1 MFPSPP
7 FHIYSNT
14 ERGTLEN
21 AATILGVPLKT
32 LVLTSRNAGISHTD
46 MFSEQ
51 FSSPTGS
58 SSHLLQQWR
67 PPLVVPEQ
75 SLQCTCVVH
84 APPPDGNNQNI
95 NSCHLGQSI
104 DSAVFQ
110 NIFTQGLSDIGN
122 LSRGAGKEWA
132 NSGTV
137 PQCDLQPVLQMQ
149 AVVEDI
155 TCTNNLVG
163 KNAQWPCTNTQIAD
177 PFAAAESV
185 LPNPTT
191 QNAPLDRFNP
201 EFAGNFMLEMPLL
214 ASNVPPSN
222 SECQTARFCRSP
234 GGPEQLNAYTQADDK
249 EVLRFGEDH
258 SVFGAGGVMRG
269 IKVRFNKTKK
279 TTSYFL
285 DKGRN
290 HGRADIISHN
300 GHSVGDCWPYQ
311 ICLLRDGIHGSLQG
325 GIYGN
330 KASGAYSIVVLGDS
344 VYATM
349 DQDVGDK
356 LYYSGSGSLENTDPD
371 NPKETEGT
379 AALQTSALN
388 KNPVRVIR
396 GKNKMKKGAPKAGFR
411 YDGLYKVVAQEQLI
425 NGKGGAYLRFKL
437 ERLPAQPL
445 VDQSRPNADDM
456 RKFWAIKE
464 AVQEKCK

>member
-7 FHIYSNT
+7 FRIYSNT
-14 ERGTLEN
+14 ERGTLEK

-32 LVLTSRNAGISHTD
+32 LVMTSRDVGISHTD
-46 MFSEQ
+46 MFPER
-51 FSSPTGS
+51 FSPPTGS
-58 SSHLLQQWR
+58 SSHLPQQWR

-75 SLQCTCVVH
+75 SPRCTCVVH
-84 APPPDGNNQNI
+84 APPPDGNNENI
-95 NSCHLGQSI
+95 DSYHPGQSA

-110 NIFTQGLSDIGN
+110 NMFTQGLSDIDD
-122 LSRGAGKEWA
+122 LSWGARREWA
-132 NSGTV
+132 NNVTV
-137 PQCDLQPVLQMQ
+137 PRCDPQPVLQMQ
-149 AVVEDI
+149 AVVEDT
-155 TCTNNLVG
+155 TCTNNLVR
-163 KNAQWPCTNTQIAD
+163 KSAQWSCVDAPITD
-177 PFAAAESV
+177 PFATAKFV
-185 LPNPTT
+185 WPNPMT
-191 QNAPLDRFNP
+191 QNASLDTFNP
-201 EFAGNFMLEMPLL
+201 ELAENFMPPLVF
-214 ASNVPPSN
+214 NVPLPN
-222 SECQTARFCRSP
+222 GECRTAPFDRSP
-234 GGPEQLNAYTQADDK
+234 GGSEQLNAYTQADNK
-249 EVLRFGEDH
+249 EVLRFEEDH
-258 SVFGAGGVMRG
+258 SVFGDGGVMRG

-285 DKGRN
+285 DKVRN
-290 HGRADIISHN
+290 HGRADIIGHN

-379 AALQTSALN
+379 AALQTSVLN

-425 NGKGGAYLRFKL
+425 NGKGGAYFRFKL
-437 ERLPAQPL
+437 ERLPVQPL
-445 VDQSRPNADDM
+445 VDQSRPNADDL
-456 RKFWAIKE
+456 RKFQAIKE